1 MPTCLLEAPPSISL
15 PGSSGNHPISAWTT
29 SQVTRSRC
37 YDHPTSTEG
46 AFVHRTRWWTDL
58 SLGEQMTG
66 RSGQGGRCIGQHSLH
81 PHCVFSVSHQC
92 PQARGA
98 RVSIQH
104 PGGSQPRWPSSL
116 VSGSEAPAPIPLK
129 AQSLLQTCPGS
140 LTNAVSSARCPVVGG
155 QDNKF
160 CFVSKQMRGGGP
172 LRGPQYVPWGGQ
184 LSRAALSSSRPRVSL
199 RAPGRSGTHMTS
211 QPCWAGSE
219 VSKSG
224 PQNCSSIQVQG
235 SQPLRT
241 KSTLD
246 WTTLASPPGPGS
258 SKYPQVD
265 TFLPLDG

>member
-1 MPTCLLEAPPSISL
+1 MSDASVSTACTPTV
-15 PGSSGNHPISAWTT
+15 H
-29 SQVTRSRC
+29 QVC
-37 YDHPTSTEG
+37 PTS
-46 AFVHRTRWWTDL
+46 VHRLVECGSPSNTLGAL
-58 SLGEQMTG
+58 SHAG
-66 RSGQGGRCIGQHSLH
+66 
-81 PHCVFSVSHQC
+81 
-92 PQARGA
+92 
-98 RVSIQH
+98 
-104 PGGSQPRWPSSL
+104 PRPWCW
-116 VSGSEAPAPIPLK
+116 GSEAPSPIPLQ

-160 CFVSKQMRGGGP
+160 CFVSKQMREGDP
-172 LRGPQYVPWGGQ
+172 LHGPQYAPWGGQ
-184 LSRAALSSSRPRVSL
+184 LSRAALSSSKPRVSL
-199 RAPGRSGTHMTS
+199 RAPGRSGTHTAS

-219 VSKSG
+219 VRKSG